1 MGLLDASTDPIL
13 KSSAWAFALGH
24 GCKAFG
30 RFFIVSVTNLKHKER
45 GGSK

>member
-1 MGLLDASTDPIL
+1 MGLLDVSTEQIL
-13 KSSAWAFALGH
+13 DANAWAFALGH

-30 RFFIVSVTNLKHKER
+30 RFFIVSVTNPKHKER